1 MGKVKTL
8 ETSVAEEKVQRVLGS
23 DIESSTFE
31 ELGKSF
37 EAIQKEYSEKTYEL
51 SLSQGSIALLT
62 MEILPKVEW
71 VGQQAWDISA
81 AQKLVSE
88 LKPESIANVT
98 KESIRALFQFV
109 ATNKYVG
116 VDQVSQVSELL
127 TSLAEIIQNQI
138 GKDEQTLR
146 DAGFELQA
154 AEMGITP
161 EVAMQEAMAAKQT
174 EEANN

>member
-1 MGKVKTL
+1 MGEVKTL
-8 ETSVAEEKVQRVLGS
+8 APEEGVEKVQRVLGG

-31 ELGKSF
+31 ELGETF

-51 SLSQGSIALLT
+51 SLTQGSIALLT

-88 LKPESIANVT
+88 LKPDVAANVT

-116 VDQVSQVSELL
+116 VDQVSQVSDLL

-161 EVAMQEAMAAKQT
+161 EVAMQEAIAAKNA
-174 EEANN
+174 EEAK

>member
-1 MGKVKTL
+1 MGEVKTL
-8 ETSVAEEKVQRVLGS
+8 APEEGVEKVQRVLGG

-31 ELGKSF
+31 ELGETF

-51 SLSQGSIALLT
+51 SLTQGSIALLT

-88 LKPESIANVT
+88 LKPGVAANVT

-116 VDQVSQVSELL
+116 VDQVSQVSDLL

-161 EVAMQEAMAAKQT
+161 ETAMQEAIAAKNA
-174 EEANN
+174 EEAK

>member
-8 ETSVAEEKVQRVLGS
+8 EAPVAEEKVQRVLGS

-88 LKPESIANVT
+88 LKPEVIANVA

-116 VDQVSQVSELL
+116 VDQVSQVSDLL

-138 GKDEQTLR
+138 GKDEQLLR

-161 EVAMQEAMAAKQT
+161 EVAMQEAMAAEK
-174 EEANN
+174 AK

>member
-8 ETSVAEEKVQRVLGS
+8 EAPVAEEKVQRVLGA
-23 DIESSTFE
+23 DIETSTFE
-31 ELGKSF
+31 KLGETF
-37 EAIQKEYSEKTYEL
+37 EAIQKEYDEKTYEL

-88 LKPESIANVT
+88 LKPESVANVT

-116 VDQVSQVSELL
+116 VDQVSQVSDLL

-161 EVAMQEAMAAKQT
+161 ETAMQEAMAAEQAK
-174 EEANN
+174 

>member
-8 ETSVAEEKVQRVLGS
+8 EKPVNQKKVERVLGG
-23 DIESSTFE
+23 DIETTTFE
-31 ELGKSF
+31 ELGKKF
-37 EAIQKEYSEKTYEL
+37 EAVQKEFDEKTYGI
-51 SLSQGSIALLT
+51 SFTQDSIALLT

-71 VGQQAWDISA
+71 TGQQAWDIA
-81 AQKLVSE
+81 ETQKLVSE
-88 LKPESIANVT
+88 LKPGVVINAK

-116 VDQVSQVSELL
+116 VDHVYQVSQLL
-127 TSLAEIIQNQI
+127 TTLAEVIQNQI
-138 GKDEQTLR
+138 GKDEQVLR

-161 EVAMQEAMAAKQT
+161 ETAMQEAIAAKTAEQT
-174 EEANN
+174 K

>member
-8 ETSVAEEKVQRVLGS
+8 DAPVAEEKVQRVLGS
-23 DIESSTFE
+23 DIETSTFE
-31 ELGKSF
+31 ELGEMF
-37 EAIQKEYSEKTYEL
+37 EAIQKDLTEKTYEL
-51 SLSQGSIALLT
+51 SLSQSSIALLT

-71 VGQQAWDISA
+71 VGQQAWDIAES
-81 AQKLVSE
+81 QKLVSE
-88 LKPESIANVT
+88 LKPDVVAKVS

-127 TSLAEIIQNQI
+127 TSLAEIIQHQI
-138 GKDEQTLR
+138 GQDEQVLR

-161 EVAMQEAMAAKQT
+161 EVAMQEAMAAEK
-174 EEANN
+174 AK

>member
-1 MGKVKTL
+1 MGEVKTL
-8 ETSVAEEKVQRVLGS
+8 APDGVEKVERVLGA
-23 DIESSTFE
+23 DIETATYVELAETFDKIKTE
-31 ELGKSF
+31 HES
-37 EAIQKEYSEKTYEL
+37 KTYEI

-71 VGQQAWDISA
+71 VGQQAWDIAES
-81 AQKLVSE
+81 QKLVSE
-88 LKPESIANVT
+88 LKPDVVTNVG
-98 KESIRALFQFV
+98 KEGIRALFQFV

-127 TSLAEIIQNQI
+127 TSLAEVIQNQI
-138 GKDEQTLR
+138 GKDEQTFR

-161 EVAMQEAMAAKQT
+161 ETAMQEAMAAEQAK
-174 EEANN
+174 